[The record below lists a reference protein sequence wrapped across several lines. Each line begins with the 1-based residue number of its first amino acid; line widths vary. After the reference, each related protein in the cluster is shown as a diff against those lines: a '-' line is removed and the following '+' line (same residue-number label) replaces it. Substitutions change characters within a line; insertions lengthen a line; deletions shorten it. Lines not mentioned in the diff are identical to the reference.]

1 MDMSAN
7 RQQVV
12 DYFEGTRWDYRHLW
26 RSEKAGALHFGFY
39 DRRIRNHVTAL
50 RRMTGYLASVV
61 GITPEDRIMDAGCG
75 IGGCAIRIAD
85 HFGCRATGVNI
96 TPFQVTAA
104 REAAHRAG
112 VDGLVEFVEADF
124 TDTGLPDASH
134 TVVWALE
141 SVVHVDDKEAFVRE
155 AHRVLAPG
163 GRLMIA
169 EYLVREDPA
178 PTPAQEE
185 ELATWCRGWAMP
197 GLLTAGEYERLLHKQ
212 GFEDVRIVD
221 ISPYVAP
228 SLHRLRWLV
237 RLLGPTAPAFR
248 RLGVLAPVPA
258 DNLIAS
264 AAQIRMFDAGA
275 WRYQVVT
282 ARKPAEPA
290 AGTPGGAVPPG
301 HTPAEPTR

>member
-1 MDMSAN
+1 MAMSAT

-39 DRRIRNHVTAL
+39 DRGIRNHITAL
-50 RRMTGYLASVV
+50 RRMTGYLASVI
-61 GITPEDRIMDAGCG
+61 GITPGDRIMDAGCG
-75 IGGCAIRIAD
+75 IGGCVIRIAER
-85 HFGCRATGVNI
+85 FGCRATGVNI

-104 REAAHRAG
+104 REAARRAG
-112 VDGLVEFVEADF
+112 VDNIVEFVEADF
-124 TDTGLPDASH
+124 TDTGIPAGSH

-178 PTPAQEE
+178 PTLAEEE
-185 ELATWCRGWAMP
+185 ELRTWCRGWAMP
-197 GLLTAGEYERLLHKQ
+197 GLLTDAEHGRLLHKQ

-221 ISPYVAP
+221 ISHHVAP
-228 SLHRLRWLV
+228 SLRRLGWLV

-264 AAQIRMFDAGA
+264 AAQIRMFDAGV
-275 WRYQVVT
+275 WRYKVVT
-282 ARKPAEPA
+282 ARKPGEAASAER
-290 AGTPGGAVPPG
+290 TLV
-301 HTPAEPTR
+301 EPTP

>member
-1 MDMSAN
+1 MSTN

-26 RSEKAGALHFGFY
+26 RSERAGALHFGFY
-39 DRRIRNHVTAL
+39 DQGIRDHVTAL
-50 RRMTGYLASVV
+50 RRMTGYLASVARI
-61 GITPEDRIMDAGCG
+61 GPQDRIMDAGCG
-75 IGGCAIRIAD
+75 IGGCAIRIAER
-85 HFGCRATGVNI
+85 FGCRATGVNI
-96 TPFQVTAA
+96 TPFQVTQA
-104 REAAHRAG
+104 REAARRAG
-112 VDGLVEFVEADF
+112 VDDLVEFVEADF

-178 PTPAQEE
+178 PAPADEE
-185 ELATWCRGWAMP
+185 ELRTWCEGWAMP
-197 GLLTAGEYERLLHKQ
+197 GLLTGTEYERLLRKQ
-212 GFEDVRIVD
+212 GFEDVRITD
-221 ISPYVAP
+221 ISHHVAP
-228 SLHRLRWLV
+228 SLKRLGRLV

-258 DNLIAS
+258 GNLSAS
-264 AAQIRMFDAGA
+264 AAQIRMFDAGV
-275 WRYQVVT
+275 WRYKVVT
-282 ARKPAEPA
+282 ARKP
-290 AGTPGGAVPPG
+290 GGDTDPTG
-301 HTPAEPTR
+301 RTPAPSAS

>member
-1 MDMSAN
+1 MPMNAS

-39 DRRIRNHVTAL
+39 DQGIRNHVTAL
-50 RRMTGYLASVV
+50 RRMTGFLASVV

-75 IGGCAIRIAD
+75 IGGCVIRIAER
-85 HFGCRATGVNI
+85 FGCRATGVNI

-104 REAAHRAG
+104 REAARRAG
-112 VDGLVEFVEADF
+112 VEDNVEFVEADF
-124 TDTGLPDASH
+124 TDTGLPAGSH

-178 PTPAQEE
+178 LTPAEE
-185 ELATWCRGWAMP
+185 DELQTWCQGWAMP
-197 GLLTAGEYERLLHKQ
+197 GLLSEAEYERLLRKQ
-212 GFEDVRIVD
+212 GFDEIRILD
-221 ISPYVAP
+221 ISHHVAP
-228 SLHRLRWLV
+228 SLRRLGWLV

-248 RLGVLAPVPA
+248 RIGVLAPVPA

-264 AAQIRMFDAGA
+264 AAQIRMFDAGV
-275 WRYQVVT
+275 WRYKVVT
-282 ARKPAEPA
+282 ARKPGDADPAASAPAEPA
-290 AGTPGGAVPPG
+290 L
-301 HTPAEPTR
+301 